1 MPPTPVSPGRVRSV
15 AELNALIR
23 ALWPH
28 PEKRLS
34 DVERAQYAEL
44 VAEWTVAVAVEREC
58 GDVVTAA

>member
-1 MPPTPVSPGRVRSV
+1 MSSTPLRQGRVRSV

-34 DVERAQYAEL
+34 DAERAEYAAL
-44 VAEWTVAVAVEREC
+44 VTEWAIASAAERR
-58 GDVVTAA
+58 DVIEAA

>member
-1 MPPTPVSPGRVRSV
+1 MPPTPPMPGRVRSV

-34 DVERAQYAEL
+34 DVERARYAEL
-44 VAEWTVAVAVEREC
+44 VAEWTVAVAMERGR
-58 GDVVTAA
+58 GDVVKAA